1 MIRLEN
7 VSFGYKKHKYILQD
21 INLLLMPS
29 HVYGLLGMNG
39 VGKSTLLYLITN
51 LLRPQQGT
59 ISYKNSADRKWQNK
73 IEDFFFVPEEF
84 DLPNISIRNYL
95 KINVPFYPKFSEDD
109 FFQYLSLFGIDCDN
123 RLGELSM
130 GQKKKFYLS
139 FAHSANTALLI
150 LDEPT
155 NGLDI
160 VSKQQF
166 RDFISQ
172 STENSD
178 KCIILSTHQINDV
191 DVLFDDVVILHDKH
205 IILQADCESLS
216 RRFVIEKD
224 GAQINDRNYLAV
236 LQDAN
241 RNFSLRAA
249 QSNTRIDLEMLYN
262 MLVHNPS
269 IAETINHELTK

>member
-1 MIRLEN
+1 MVRLEN
-7 VSFGYKKHKYILQD
+7 VSFGYKKQKYILQD

-29 HVYGLLGMNG
+29 RVYGLLGMNG

-59 ISYKNSADRKWQNK
+59 ISYKNSANGNWQNK

-84 DLPNISIRNYL
+84 DLPNISIKNYL
-95 KINVPFYPKFSEDD
+95 KINAPFYPKFSRDD
-109 FFQYLSLFGIDCDN
+109 FLQYLSLFGIDYDN

-130 GQKKKFYLS
+130 GQKKKFYLC
-139 FAHSANTALLI
+139 FAHSTNTDLLI

-166 RDFISQ
+166 RDFIAQ
-172 STENSD
+172 TKENCD
-178 KCIILSTHQINDV
+178 KCIILSTHQINDI

-205 IILQADCESLS
+205 IILQTDCESLS

-224 GAQINDRNYLAV
+224 EAQINDRNYLAV

-269 IAETINHELTK
+269 IAETINYELTK